1 MDIEQFRLYCMALP
15 FVTEDMP
22 FDDTVVVFRL
32 KGKIFGCIA
41 TDKPD
46 LAVLKCDPEKAE
58 YLRERYRAVEGAH
71 HWNKK
76 YWNQIYF
83 GRDVKDELLQ
93 SLIAHAYNEVN
104 RKLPKKNR
112 VEEVESCLFLAE
124 NAEG

>member
-1 MDIEQFRLYCMALP
+1 MFKEVAIMDIEQFRLHCLALP

-58 YLRERYRAVEGAH
+58 QLRERYSAIEGSY

-83 GRDVKDELLQ
+83 GRDVKDELLL

-104 RKLPKKNR
+104 KKLPKKER
-112 VEEVESCLFLAE
+112 VREIE
-124 NAEG
+124 N

>member
-1 MDIEQFRLYCMALP
+1 MALP

-58 YLRERYRAVEGAH
+58 QLRERYSAIEGAY

-76 YWNQIYF
+76 YWNQIRF
-83 GRDVKDELLQ
+83 NADVDDNLFLG
-93 SLIAHAYNEVN
+93 LVAHAYNEVN
-104 RKLPKKNR
+104 KKLPKRER
-112 VEEVESCLFLAE
+112 VEEIE
-124 NAEG
+124 N

>member
-1 MDIEQFRLYCMALP
+1 MDIERFRMLCLSLP
-15 FVTEDMP
+15 QATEDMP

-58 YLRERYRAVEGAH
+58 QLRERYSAVEGAY

-83 GRDVKDELLQ
+83 GRDVKDELLL

-104 RKLPKKNR
+104 RKLPKKEK
-112 VEEVESCLFLAE
+112 VETISDFGFR
-124 NAEG
+124 NSDFGN